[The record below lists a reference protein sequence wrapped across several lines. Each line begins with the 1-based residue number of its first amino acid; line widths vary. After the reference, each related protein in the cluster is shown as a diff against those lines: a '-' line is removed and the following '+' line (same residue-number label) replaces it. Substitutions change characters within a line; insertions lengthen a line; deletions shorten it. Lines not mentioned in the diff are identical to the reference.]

1 MICKHDLVN
10 CASFQCFVLFC
21 FVIHQTETFYFLKI
35 WEESGSLIN
44 AATAINQSRLQPTNT
59 KSFADLLM
67 VIVNACAKIIR
78 QTADN
83 STCGPKCCFFSIYI
97 LYFRFLWQ
105 AHYVKISE
113 RKKKCFC
120 ATQNCLLVTR
130 MLHCEISLLQKA
142 LVVAEQ
148 QALHSRLS
156 QTQEA
161 CDHLKEQ
168 LEALRRNSLSLQD
181 SCTSLQTLNTQLQ
194 VTA

>member
-1 MICKHDLVN
+1 
-10 CASFQCFVLFC
+10 
-21 FVIHQTETFYFLKI
+21 
-35 WEESGSLIN
+35 
-44 AATAINQSRLQPTNT
+44 
-59 KSFADLLM
+59 M

-83 STCGPKCCFFSIYI
+83 GTCGPKCCFFGIYM
-97 LYFRFLWQ
+97 LYFCFLWQ
-105 AHYVKISE
+105 AHYVKIRI
-113 RKKKCFC
+113 RKKKIVSAYFC

-130 MLHCEISLLQKA
+130 MLHWEISLLQKA

-194 VTA
+194 VTALRSFNFCKANRQIIKSLSRDGEK

>member
-1 MICKHDLVN
+1 M
-10 CASFQCFVLFC
+10 
-21 FVIHQTETFYFLKI
+21 
-35 WEESGSLIN
+35 
-44 AATAINQSRLQPTNT
+44 
-59 KSFADLLM
+59 
-67 VIVNACAKIIR
+67 
-78 QTADN
+78 
-83 STCGPKCCFFSIYI
+83 CGPKCCFFSIYM

-113 RKKKCFC
+113 KKKIISAYFC

-194 VTA
+194 VTALCSFNFCKANRQIIKSLSRDVEKKIVHDRYNELLSDGCVCELLYMCGC

>member
-1 MICKHDLVN
+1 
-10 CASFQCFVLFC
+10 
-21 FVIHQTETFYFLKI
+21 
-35 WEESGSLIN
+35 
-44 AATAINQSRLQPTNT
+44 
-59 KSFADLLM
+59 
-67 VIVNACAKIIR
+67 
-78 QTADN
+78 
-83 STCGPKCCFFSIYI
+83 
-97 LYFRFLWQ
+97 
-105 AHYVKISE
+105 
-113 RKKKCFC
+113 
-120 ATQNCLLVTR
+120 

-194 VTA
+194 VTALCSFNFCKANTQIIKSLSRDVEKKIVHDRYNELLSDGCVGELLYMCGC

>member
-1 MICKHDLVN
+1 
-10 CASFQCFVLFC
+10 
-21 FVIHQTETFYFLKI
+21 
-35 WEESGSLIN
+35 
-44 AATAINQSRLQPTNT
+44 
-59 KSFADLLM
+59 
-67 VIVNACAKIIR
+67 
-78 QTADN
+78 
-83 STCGPKCCFFSIYI
+83 
-97 LYFRFLWQ
+97 
-105 AHYVKISE
+105 
-113 RKKKCFC
+113 
-120 ATQNCLLVTR
+120 

-194 VTA
+194 VTALRSFNFCKANRQIIKSLSRDVEKKIVHDRYNELLSDGCVCELLYMCGC

>member
-1 MICKHDLVN
+1 MWTKVLLFQHLHAVFSFPLASSLCKNLW
-10 CASFQCFVLFC
+10 
-21 FVIHQTETFYFLKI
+21 K
-35 WEESGSLIN
+35 
-44 AATAINQSRLQPTNT
+44 
-59 KSFADLLM
+59 K
-67 VIVNACAKIIR
+67 KIIS
-78 QTADN
+78 A
-83 STCGPKCCFFSIYI
+83 Y
-97 LYFRFLWQ
+97 
-105 AHYVKISE
+105 
-113 RKKKCFC
+113 FC

-194 VTA
+194 VTALRSFNFCKANRQIIKSLSRDVEKKIVHDRYNELLSDGCVCELLYMCGC